1 MENKEIMLECMKLG
15 LALTSPTVG
24 NRQEEVVKS
33 AKMIYSEI
41 IAVES
46 RVQASDTLVTEG
58 RKKPGPKPKP
68 REGYEPVTLS

>member
-15 LALTSPTVG
+15 LALTSPTVS

-41 IAVES
+41 IAVDFKSCE
-46 RVQASDTLVTEG
+46 SDTLVTEG

-68 REGYEPVTLS
+68 RD

>member
-1 MENKEIMLECMKLG
+1 MGNKEIMLECMKLG

-33 AKMIYSEI
+33 AKMLYSEI
-41 IAVES
+41 IAVDFKSCE
-46 RVQASDTLVTEG
+46 SDTLVTEG

-68 REGYEPVTLS
+68 RD